1 MPKQK
6 WNLNTI
12 YISERLQESLRPI
25 ARSALTAVIAP
36 MGYGKTTA
44 VNWYLAEYAKTEP
57 IKIIRISV
65 YSDNLAIFWKSAQD
79 AFAREGFDFLR
90 DYACPTDAAGGGLLA
105 DDLCRELAGETPC
118 YVFIDDFH
126 LLTNESIARFLCT
139 LAGRLPGNV
148 HLIVAS
154 RDRFLPAAE
163 VVRLGNR
170 VYQIGTEQLRLN
182 HTELSIY
189 ARRCG
194 SGLSAAQVD
203 SLLYSSEGWF
213 SAVYLNLRTLSERG
227 ALPDR
232 NSDIYATFTAAMID
246 PLPEKQREFLAV
258 MGLADEFTVEM
269 ARFVTEDA
277 DAEKSLSALT
287 AQNAFVTCLPDG
299 VTYRFHHMMKECAE
313 RTFLTLP
320 KEKQAHCREC
330 FGAWYEEHQ
339 QYIRAL
345 TAYRKSGNYDAMLRV
360 VEKDAGILLSSLN
373 PQTVLDDIEA
383 CPVSILK
390 EHPLAILVLMR
401 RMFTWRQ
408 IPKMLELKSLLLTS
422 IEEHPELSPQ
432 ERGNLLGECDL
443 IMSFLC
449 YNDISAMSRL
459 HRSASSQMSRLAISI
474 QKSGGWTFDS
484 PSVLMMYY
492 RAPGELQSELAEMDE
507 CMPHYYKIT
516 DGHGQGAEK
525 IMRAEATFMQGRFT
539 DAHIELESAYAQIEG
554 NGQENMALCC
564 DFLARRLSLHMDM
577 EQRYSFEERHEAL
590 LSKHNATWMNIWSA
604 TSAYY
609 HALLGYT
616 DKIPPVFADHQLST
630 INFLAPGKPMME
642 LIENQV
648 YLTQGSYA
656 KVIGRSEGQLA
667 VCDAMHYAL
676 VALHIRIQTAAAYEL
691 LGKHREA
698 RELLTQA
705 LAEAEPDGFVMP
717 FVENYRYLKPL
728 LTQEIQGGIVEKIV
742 ELGEAAQQRK
752 SSTDRPMIF
761 AALTEREYEVVLLMA
776 EFLTNREIAE
786 ELFLSEGSVKQYIN
800 QIYSKLHIEGDARS
814 KRKRL
819 LSLLSQK
826 T

>member
-1 MPKQK
+1 
-6 WNLNTI
+6 
-12 YISERLQESLRPI
+12 
-25 ARSALTAVIAP
+25 
-36 MGYGKTTA
+36 
-44 VNWYLAEYAKTEP
+44 
-57 IKIIRISV
+57 
-65 YSDNLAIFWKSAQD
+65 
-79 AFAREGFDFLR
+79 
-90 DYACPTDAAGGGLLA
+90 
-105 DDLCRELAGETPC
+105 
-118 YVFIDDFH
+118 
-126 LLTNESIARFLCT
+126 
-139 LAGRLPGNV
+139 
-148 HLIVAS
+148 
-154 RDRFLPAAE
+154 
-163 VVRLGNR
+163 
-170 VYQIGTEQLRLN
+170 
-182 HTELSIY
+182 
-189 ARRCG
+189 
-194 SGLSAAQVD
+194 
-203 SLLYSSEGWF
+203 
-213 SAVYLNLRTLSERG
+213 
-227 ALPDR
+227 
-232 NSDIYATFTAAMID
+232 
-246 PLPEKQREFLAV
+246 
-258 MGLADEFTVEM
+258 
-269 ARFVTEDA
+269 
-277 DAEKSLSALT
+277 
-287 AQNAFVTCLPDG
+287 
-299 VTYRFHHMMKECAE
+299 
-313 RTFLTLP
+313 
-320 KEKQAHCREC
+320 
-330 FGAWYEEHQ
+330 
-339 QYIRAL
+339 
-345 TAYRKSGNYDAMLRV
+345 
-360 VEKDAGILLSSLN
+360 
-373 PQTVLDDIEA
+373 
-383 CPVSILK
+383 
-390 EHPLAILVLMR
+390 
-401 RMFTWRQ
+401 
-408 IPKMLELKSLLLTS
+408 
-422 IEEHPELSPQ
+422 
-432 ERGNLLGECDL
+432 
-443 IMSFLC
+443 
-449 YNDISAMSRL
+449 
-459 HRSASSQMSRLAISI
+459 
-474 QKSGGWTFDS
+474 
-484 PSVLMMYY
+484 
-492 RAPGELQSELAEMDE
+492 
-507 CMPHYYKIT
+507 
-516 DGHGQGAEK
+516 
-525 IMRAEATFMQGRFT
+525 MQGRFT

-577 EQRYSFEERHEAL
+577 EQRYSFEERRAAL
-590 LSKHNATWMNIWSA
+590 MHKHNATWLNIWSA